1 MLPLGESVGDPVGEL
16 AAARRGACDGDM
28 VRWSQCMDKDLMLS
42 VGGNKEGKTEKRRV
56 RMRRKEN

>member
-1 MLPLGESVGDPVGEL
+1 
-16 AAARRGACDGDM
+16 
-28 VRWSQCMDKDLMLS
+28 MDKDLMLS